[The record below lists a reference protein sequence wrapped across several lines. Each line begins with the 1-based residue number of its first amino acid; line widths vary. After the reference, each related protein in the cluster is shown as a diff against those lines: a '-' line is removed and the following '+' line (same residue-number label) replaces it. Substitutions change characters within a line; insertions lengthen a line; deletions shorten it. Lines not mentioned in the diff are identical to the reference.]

1 MPSFYVPPPR
11 RFGGGLGL
19 ACAGG
24 RLAGAERVAGL
35 ASVGRAPL
43 VVGRARVVVV
53 VVGREGEALGR
64 GRLDGALHPTG
75 ALRVTGDRRGATACV
90 RVRLGATERV
100 GELERCGVRPVLG
113 RAVAPALRR
122 VAEDGRR

>member
-1 MPSFYVPPPR
+1 MLPMPSFYVPPPR
-11 RFGGGLGL
+11 RFEGGLGL

-24 RLAGAERVAGL
+24 RLAGAERVVGL
-35 ASVGRAPL
+35 AGVGRAPV
-43 VVGRARVVVV
+43 VVGRARVV

-64 GRLDGALHPTG
+64 GRLDG

-113 RAVAPALRR
+113 RDVAPAPRR

>member
-19 ACAGG
+19 TCAGG
-24 RLAGAERVAGL
+24 RLAGAERVVGL
-35 ASVGRAPL
+35 AGVDRAPL
-43 VVGRARVVVV
+43 VVGRARVV

-64 GRLDGALHPTG
+64 GRLEGALRPTG
-75 ALRVTGDRRGATACV
+75 ALRLTGDRLGATACV

-113 RAVAPALRR
+113 RDVAPAPRR
-122 VAEDGRR
+122 VAEDARR